1 MKGWRIAASAL
12 AVILGTGAG
21 AERPLLR
28 PIHDVDVIYAVDAGD
43 GTTLHERLRWRAA
56 AQELR
61 LDPPTAGLYVIID
74 LAARRMSTVRT
85 AERMVVETAAPDNVT
100 GMPDSAAAAAVRGAT
115 DEVAG
120 LACTDWD
127 MTDAAGEVARV
138 CLTDDGVLLRAR
150 AGGRTLLSAETV
162 VTGPLDAALFQVPAD
177 YARRSLGHR
186 PAGPGPQ
193 GAPSAGGQSTGAQS
207 AGGNSA
213 GGKSGGGQSA
223 GGQSAG
229 TLSASPQSAGR
240 HPASP
245 HPASPN

>member
-1 MKGWRIAASAL
+1 MGWRAAAGTL
-12 AVILGTGAG
+12 AVFLCAAAG
-21 AERPLLR
+21 GEHPLMR
-28 PIHDVDVIYAVDAGD
+28 PIHDVDVTYAMDAGD
-43 GTTLHERLRWRAA
+43 GAALHERLRWRAA

-85 AERMVVETAAPDNVT
+85 ADRTVVEMAAPDNVT
-100 GMPDSAAAAAVRGAT
+100 GMPDSAAAAAVRHGT

-127 MTDAAGEVARV
+127 MTDAAGEVARL

-162 VTGPLDAALFQVPAD
+162 VTGPLDADLFHVPAD
-177 YARRSLGHR
+177 YATRSLGPR
-186 PAGPGPQ
+186 PAGPGP
-193 GAPSAGGQSTGAQS
+193 AGRQP
-207 AGGNSA
+207 
-213 GGKSGGGQSA
+213 
-223 GGQSAG
+223 
-229 TLSASPQSAGR
+229 ASPR
-240 HPASP
+240 PASP

>member
-1 MKGWRIAASAL
+1 MKGRRVVASAL
-12 AVILGTGAG
+12 AVILCCGAG
-21 AERPLLR
+21 AAWPVLR
-28 PIHDVDVIYAVDAGD
+28 PIHDVDVIYAMDAGD

-61 LDPPTAGLYVIID
+61 LDPPTEGLYVIID

-85 AERMVVETAAPDNVT
+85 AERMVVETAAPENVT
-100 GMPDSAAAAAVRGAT
+100 GMPDSAAAAAVRGGT

-127 MTDAAGEVARV
+127 MADAAGEVARL

-162 VTGPLDAALFQVPAD
+162 VTGPLDADLFQVPANF
-177 YARRSLGHR
+177 AKKSLGPR
-186 PAGPGPQ
+186 QAGPGSQ
-193 GAPSAGGQSTGAQS
+193 GLQSKGSQPV
-207 AGGNSA
+207 G
-213 GGKSGGGQSA
+213 
-223 GGQSAG
+223 
-229 TLSASPQSAGR
+229 
-240 HPASP
+240 P